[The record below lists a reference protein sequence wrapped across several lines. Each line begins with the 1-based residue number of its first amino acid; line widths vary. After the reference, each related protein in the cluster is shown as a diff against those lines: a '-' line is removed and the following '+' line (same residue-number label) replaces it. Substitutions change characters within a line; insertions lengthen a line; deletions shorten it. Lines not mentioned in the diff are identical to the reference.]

1 MADVETTDLTEEEG
15 AAGGTADKGKQKASK
30 AEKAPKEKKPK
41 GKKEKGEKGEKGG
54 GAGSIIL
61 IMILVLVILIGGF
74 SAALFFDVFS
84 AREIMADVITE
95 PLLDVIIWLD
105 PGFSSIRQ
113 RLVTEEE
120 TQERRLDERKEE
132 LDRREEEIEL
142 LENAFGTLEE
152 QLERRAFD
160 LDRREEQI
168 IAMYERT
175 IPIYR
180 REMTEQETEDMNSLS
195 RTYTQMA
202 PETAASILVELYD
215 PRDVAAILYFMGERN
230 AGSILAAMDVNYAAN
245 ITEILLY
252 N

>member
-1 MADVETTDLTEEEG
+1 MADEEVTDLTENEES
-15 AAGGTADKGKQKASK
+15 ADAGKGKKK
-30 AEKAPKEKKPK
+30 EKAPKEKKEK
-41 GKKEKGEKGEKGG
+41 VKKEKGEKGEKGG
-54 GAGSIIL
+54 AGSVIL
-61 IMILVLVILIGGF
+61 IMVLVLIILIGGF

-84 AREIMADVITE
+84 AREIIADVVTE

-113 RLVTEEE
+113 RLVIEEE
-120 TQERRLDERKEE
+120 AQIRRLEE
-132 LDRREEEIEL
+132 RREEFEIR
-142 LENAFGTLEE
+142 EE
-152 QLERRAFD
+152 DIVLREGILNTREQLLERRSFE

-180 REMTEQETEDMNSLS
+180 REDRTEQEIADMNSLS
-195 RTYTQMA
+195 RTYTQMS
-202 PETAASILVELYD
+202 PDTAADILVRLYD
-215 PRDVAAILYFMGERN
+215 PRDVAAILYYMSERN
-230 AGSILAAMDVNYAAN
+230 AATILAAMDPAYAAN

>member
-1 MADVETTDLTEEEG
+1 LAEVETTDLTEDEG
-15 AAGGTADKGKQKASK
+15 ASGGAADKGKKAPK
-30 AEKAPKEKKPK
+30 AEKAPKEKKVK

-61 IMILVLVILIGGF
+61 IMVLVLVILIGGF
-74 SAALFFDVFS
+74 SAALYFDVFS
-84 AREIMADVITE
+84 AREIMADVVTE

-113 RLVTEEE
+113 RLVIESEAQEKRLEERK
-120 TQERRLDERKEE
+120 QELDEREV
-132 LDRREEEIEL
+132 EIEI
-142 LENAFGTLEE
+142 LENAFGTMEE
-152 QLERRAFD
+152 QLDRRASD

-168 IAMYERT
+168 LAMYERT

-180 REMTEQETEDMNSLS
+180 REMTEQELEDMNSLS

-202 PETAASILVELYD
+202 PETAARILVQLYD

-230 AGSILAAMDVNYAAN
+230 AGSILAEMDVNYAAN